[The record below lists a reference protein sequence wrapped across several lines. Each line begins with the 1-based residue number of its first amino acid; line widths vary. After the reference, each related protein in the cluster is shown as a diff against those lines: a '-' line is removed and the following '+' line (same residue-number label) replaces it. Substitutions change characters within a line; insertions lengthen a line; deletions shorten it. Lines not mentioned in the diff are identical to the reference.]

1 MNDTEVAFR
10 HRFKEKI
17 YLDDIYVYPDLREK
31 LKDLNKISKTFDA
44 SNLHKEK
51 IKRVLI
57 IGDEQSGKTA
67 LAKITYKNL
76 YKNERNQ
83 PIFIDCNEI
92 NKADAIKIVE
102 KQIAN
107 QYIGIDYKNFV
118 ESDRSKIL
126 ILDNF
131 ESIKLNTKFQ
141 KALLDNFDLIFDYI
155 YIFSNLYIIFNDSK
169 YIDLPSYKQY
179 EILPFNNLKRGGLI
193 EKWNSLGQEE
203 IIDTKSLHNANDW
216 ITYNVDGIIRKNI
229 LPAKPIYIL
238 SVIQHLDSS
247 KTNDYSLTSYGHCY
261 QSLIQK
267 SLEQSNIKADEF
279 DQFINYLS
287 ELSYYI
293 FLTRRESISK
303 QQLEEFKMLYSNK
316 YVIFS
321 HDHILQSLLM
331 SGIIKNN
338 DDSYRFS
345 YRYIF
350 YFYVAKYISE
360 HLDKKTCKSEITRL
374 CENIHTEKNSN
385 ILIFLVHHSKD
396 QYIIDEIL
404 LHAEINFDKYPA
416 AKLDKNETKYLE
428 SYVINLPD
436 LVIEQRNIDDE
447 RRKKLIKKD
456 MAYRNE
462 EAQEEINYNEVDFH
476 QQEEKQELS
485 VVDKT
490 FSEINT
496 SIRLTEIIGQ
506 ILRNRHGSLTKDQLK
521 DLTLAAYESGLKFLS
536 CFINETESNQDHII
550 NIIQDLI
557 RKNAS
562 KSNEQITKLARD
574 FFLFICYTIIYSVLN
589 KIKDSIGTN
598 KLMPVFEE
606 ITVENIESPAI
617 QLLQIAIYLEFKKEI
632 PKREI
637 DQFYSRYKNDQI
649 IVRLLQEIVI
659 QHLYLNHIDHAE
671 RQWLS
676 NKLGLPIETQRR
688 IQDNL
693 KFITSF

>member
-1 MNDTEVAFR
+1 M
-10 HRFKEKI
+10 
-17 YLDDIYVYPDLREK
+17 
-31 LKDLNKISKTFDA
+31 
-44 SNLHKEK
+44 
-51 IKRVLI
+51 I

-67 LAKITYKNL
+67 LAKIIYKNL
-76 YKNERNQ
+76 YINEENH
-83 PIFIDCNEI
+83 PIFIDCHDI
-92 NKADAIKIVE
+92 NKADATKILE
-102 KQIAN
+102 KQLAN
-107 QYIGIDYKNFV
+107 QYIDVDYNGFINSGRK
-118 ESDRSKIL
+118 KIL

-131 ESIKLNTKFQ
+131 ESISLNAKFQ
-141 KALLDNFDLIFDYI
+141 RKLFDDLESIFDYI
-155 YIFSNLYIIFNDSK
+155 YVFSNLYIRFNESK

-179 EILPFNNLKRGGLI
+179 EILPFNNLKRGELI
-193 EKWNSLGQEE
+193 EKWNALGQEE
-203 IIDTKSLHNANDW
+203 IIDAKSLHNANDW

-229 LPAKPIYIL
+229 LPAKPMYIL

-293 FLTRRESISK
+293 FLTRSESITNH
-303 QQLEEFKMLYSNK
+303 QLEKFKKSYSDK
-316 YVIFS
+316 YIIIS
-321 HDHILQSLLM
+321 HDHILKSLIM

-338 DDSYRFS
+338 NDSFKFS

-360 HLDKKTCKSEITRL
+360 HLDNKPCKSEITRL

-428 SYVINLPD
+428 SYVKNLPD

-447 RRKKLIKKD
+447 RRKKLITKD
-456 MAYRNE
+456 MTDSVE
-462 EAQEEINYNEVDFH
+462 EDNYNEVDFNC
-476 QQEEKQELS
+476 QEEKHELS
-485 VVDKT
+485 GIDKT
-490 FSEINT
+490 SSEVNT

-521 DLTLAAYESGLKFLS
+521 GLTLAAYESGLKFLS
-536 CFINETESNQDHII
+536 YFINETESNQEHII
-550 NIIQDLI
+550 NIIQNLI

-562 KSNEQITKLARD
+562 KSNEQITKLARE
-574 FFLFICYTIIYSVLN
+574 FFLFLCYTIIYSVLN
-589 KIKDSIGTN
+589 KIKESIGTN
-598 KLMPVFEE
+598 KLMLIFEE
-606 ITVENIESPAI
+606 ITAENIESPAI
-617 QLLQIAIYLEFKKEI
+617 QLLQIAIHLEFKKEI
-632 PKREI
+632 PRKEI
-637 DQFYSRYKNDQI
+637 EQFYFRYKNDQI
-649 IVRLLQEIVI
+649 IIRLVQEIVI
-659 QHLYLNHIDHAE
+659 QHLYLNHIDHTE

-676 NKLGLPIETQRR
+676 SKLGLPIETQRR
-688 IQDNL
+688 IQDNM
-693 KFITSF
+693 KFIASF